1 MTILNSEFT
10 PSNEPLRI
18 QLGVLAVSSR
28 TCQVVDHSGAP
39 ADAHKIASNM
49 AHCYCRRKKMKVGA
63 MDVTPYKF
71 IWCGDIY
78 GPKPY
83 QFIGSR
89 WAFIPQTLVVLP
101 VPVPGFWDEFLGRL

>member
-1 MTILNSEFT
+1 M
-10 PSNEPLRI
+10 
-18 QLGVLAVSSR
+18 G
-28 TCQVVDHSGAP
+28 DHSGAP
-39 ADAHKIASNM
+39 SDAHKIASKM

-63 MDVTPYKF
+63 MDVTPYKI

-78 GPKPY
+78 GLKPY
-83 QFIGSR
+83 RLGSR